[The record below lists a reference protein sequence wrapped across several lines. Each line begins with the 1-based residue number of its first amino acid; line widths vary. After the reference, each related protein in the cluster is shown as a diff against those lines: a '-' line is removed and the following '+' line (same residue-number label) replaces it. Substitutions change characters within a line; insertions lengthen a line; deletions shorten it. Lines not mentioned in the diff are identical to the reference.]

1 MMILSDTSFEE
12 HAVIENRGLLGGKK
26 IETNAGKINR
36 TTFLMACDF
45 CGKYPL
51 ENFLLCRTCGSKLC
65 TGCSTKVDGVPYCRP
80 HLALVAPLT
89 RHGFKILLCI
99 NNEIE
104 SVPQISKICRL
115 DKDDVKSSLAVLRE
129 LKYITE
135 SGMLSF
141 LSRKITGD
149 GIRVLSVYSKIF
161 DADEDVADV
170 KNRLEEETGEDND
183 GT

>member
-1 MMILSDTSFEE
+1 
-12 HAVIENRGLLGGKK
+12 
-26 IETNAGKINR
+26 
-36 TTFLMACDF
+36 
-45 CGKYPL
+45 
-51 ENFLLCRTCGSKLC
+51 
-65 TGCSTKVDGVPYCRP
+65 
-80 HLALVAPLT
+80 
-89 RHGFKILLCI
+89 
-99 NNEIE
+99 
-104 SVPQISKICRL
+104 
-115 DKDDVKSSLAVLRE
+115 VKSSLAVLRE

>member
-1 MMILSDTSFEE
+1 MILSDTSFEE
-12 HAVIENRGLLGGKK
+12 HAVVERRGLLGGKK

-51 ENFLLCRTCGSKLC
+51 ENFVLCRTCGCKLC
-65 TGCSTKVDGVPYCRP
+65 VSDCSTKVDGVPYCRP
-80 HLALVAPLT
+80 HLGNVLPLT
-89 RHGFKILLCI
+89 RNGYKIQLCI
-99 NNEIE
+99 KDEIE
-104 SVPQISKICRL
+104 SVSQISKICRL

-135 SGMLSF
+135 SGILSF

-170 KNRLEEETGEDND
+170 KNKLKEETEEKKH